1 MVPRTVALIALSPEL
16 QRAFRSYAADRGMR
30 VLDREG
36 DIALAVTTHRLALCV
51 VELGGSDSRVVE
63 QVRSLAKVIGPSPLV
78 VLARNLGAGVGAR
91 LIRLGVA
98 DVIDL
103 PSPVDDVVATAFQSC
118 GTGEDFGVADPIV
131 GESAAIVAV
140 RQRLQSVA
148 RTPAMVLIVGE
159 TGTGKG
165 LVARAIH
172 DLSDRAAAPFVHVD
186 CAALPPS
193 VIESELF
200 GHERGAFTG
209 AAEQRRGR
217 FELAERGTLLLDEIG
232 DLELPVQSKL
242 LRVLQHR
249 EYERVGGSRTLRV
262 DARIIAATNVDL
274 WSAVQRGAFRRDL
287 FFRLNVFEIRM
298 PALRERK
305 EDIALIARAGLEKL
319 AASLGVAAPRASDG
333 FYRRLVEHDWP
344 GNVRELHNVLERL
357 LIERRVAVLE
367 AEDLDDV
374 LPEASEA
381 WPSADEVADPEAEAR
396 RIARVLVEV
405 GGNVSR
411 ATRRLAM
418 PRTTLRRR
426 IELYKLGHLIPKD

>member
-1 MVPRTVALIALSPEL
+1 MAVRTVALIALSPEL
-16 QRAFRSYAADRGMR
+16 QRAFRAYAADRGMR
-30 VLDREG
+30 VLDRES
-36 DIALAVTTHRLALCV
+36 DIALVVTTQRLALCV

-78 VLARNLGAGVGAR
+78 VLARNLGAGLGAR
-91 LIRLGVA
+91 LIRLGVT

-103 PSPVDDVVATAFQSC
+103 PGAIDDVVATAFQSC
-118 GTGEDFGVADPIV
+118 GTGEDSGLADPIV
-131 GESAAIVAV
+131 GETGAILAV
-140 RQRLQSVA
+140 RQRIQSVA
-148 RTPAMVLIVGE
+148 RTPATVLIVGE
-159 TGTGKG
+159 TGTGKQ

-172 DLSDRAAAPFVHVD
+172 DLSERAAAPFVHVD

-209 AAEQRRGR
+209 ASELRRGR
-217 FELAERGTLLLDEIG
+217 FELAERGTLFLDEIG
-232 DLELPVQSKL
+232 DLELPVQAKL
-242 LRVLQHR
+242 LRVLQQR
-249 EYERVGGSRTLRV
+249 EYERVGGTRTLRV

-274 WSAVQRGAFRRDL
+274 WAAVQRGSFRRDL

-298 PALRERK
+298 PALRERR
-305 EDIALIARAGLEKL
+305 EDIPLLARAALEKL
-319 AASLGVAAPRASDG
+319 AASLGVAAPRASDA

-344 GNVRELHNVLERL
+344 GNVRELHNLLERL
-357 LIERRVAVLE
+357 LIERRVSVLE
-367 AEDLDDV
+367 AEDLEDA
-374 LPEASEA
+374 LPEVAVS
-381 WPSADEVADPEAEAR
+381 WPDEVEDPEAEAR
-396 RIARVLVEV
+396 RIARILVEV

-411 ATRRLAM
+411 ATRRLGL

>member
-1 MVPRTVALIALSPEL
+1 
-16 QRAFRSYAADRGMR
+16 
-30 VLDREG
+30 
-36 DIALAVTTHRLALCV
+36 
-51 VELGGSDSRVVE
+51 
-63 QVRSLAKVIGPSPLV
+63 VRSLTKVVGSSPLV
-78 VLARNLGAGVGAR
+78 VLARNLGAGLGAR

-103 PSPVDDVVATAFQSC
+103 PGPVDDVVATAFQSC
-118 GTGEDFGVADPIV
+118 GTGPELGIADPIV
-131 GESAAIVAV
+131 GESAAILAV
-140 RQRLQSVA
+140 RQRVLSVA
-148 RTPAMVLIVGE
+148 RTPATVLIVGE

-172 DLSDRAAAPFVHVD
+172 ELSERAAAPFVHVD
-186 CAALPPS
+186 CAALPPT

-209 AAEQRRGR
+209 ASEQRRGR
-217 FELAERGTLLLDEIG
+217 FDLAERGTLFLDEIG
-232 DLELPVQSKL
+232 DLDLPMQSKL

-262 DARIIAATNVDL
+262 DARIVAATNVDL

-287 FFRLNVFEIRM
+287 YFRLNVFEIRM

-305 EDIALIARAGLEKL
+305 EDILLLARAGLEKL
-319 AASLGVAAPRASDG
+319 AASLGVAPPRASDG

-344 GNVRELHNVLERL
+344 GNVRELHNLLERL
-357 LIERRVAVLE
+357 LIERRVTVLE
-367 AEDLDDV
+367 AEDLDDA
-374 LPEASEA
+374 LPVASGG
-381 WPSADEVADPEAEAR
+381 WPPPDEVADPEAEAR
-396 RIARVLVEV
+396 RIARILVEV

-426 IELYKLGHLIPKD
+426 IELYRLGHLIPKD